1 MHYLYFFVAH
11 CVESPQK
18 LAHRISSTSLCTST
32 IIIKT
37 LWICNCY
44 SMRPL
49 HQTTEGQKQ
58 RETGMGRGRNKVQNS
73 YFSLSSDASVIWNAR
88 FRFFEVASSS
98 RLFFFIFCLIFGIW
112 CFLHLKHMQSWKCCK
127 TLKNNRI
134 YAKFWGE
141 IFTHLPK
148 KLTKYPKIRF
158 WVTDLSL
165 MHTFDI
171 TRLTVT
177 IFLVLGFRI

>member
-73 YFSLSSDASVIWNAR
+73 YFSLSSDASVIWNAG

-98 RLFFFIFCLIFGIW
+98 RLFFPFFAWFLAFDVSFIWRTCKAESAVKLWKIIEYMQNFGGKFLLTCL
-112 CFLHLKHMQSWKCCK
+112 KS
-127 TLKNNRI
+127 
-134 YAKFWGE
+134 
-141 IFTHLPK
+141 
-148 KLTKYPKIRF
+148 
-158 WVTDLSL
+158 
-165 MHTFDI
+165 
-171 TRLTVT
+171 
-177 IFLVLGFRI
+177 

>member
-1 MHYLYFFVAH
+1 MFWLHRHLPAKHVLNSKQSAKGYLRIIREFLRSGYFSSQLFALFVFFFVAH

-73 YFSLSSDASVIWNAR
+73 YFSLSSDASVIWNGR

-98 RLFFFIFCLIFGIW
+98 RLFFHFLLNFWHIW
-112 CFLHLKHMQSWKCCK
+112 WFLQLKHRQSWKCCK

-134 YAKFWGE
+134 H
-141 IFTHLPK
+141 IL
-148 KLTKYPKIRF
+148 
-158 WVTDLSL
+158 
-165 MHTFDI
+165 
-171 TRLTVT
+171 
-177 IFLVLGFRI
+177 